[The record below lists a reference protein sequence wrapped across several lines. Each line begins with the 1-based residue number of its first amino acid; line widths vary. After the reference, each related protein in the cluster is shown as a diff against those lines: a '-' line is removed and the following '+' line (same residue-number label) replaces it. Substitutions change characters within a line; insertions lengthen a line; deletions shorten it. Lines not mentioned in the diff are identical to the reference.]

1 MTGTAITAPRQ
12 LVVLR
17 HARTPWNA
25 IDRAQGHTDV
35 QLDEEGA
42 AQAATAAAAL
52 ADFAPTR
59 LWTSDLAR
67 AVDTAS
73 AIEQQTGL
81 TAIRDARLREFDL
94 GMRAGL
100 TRPEFDERFPE
111 AYAGWLAGDPERPL
125 VPGEE
130 STQEVRD
137 RMGTVLGECLDSLGP
152 GETGIAVT
160 HGACLKVGLFSVLGW
175 PWEASR
181 SLRGMDNCAWAI
193 VVVDEEHPVPRLVA
207 YNLSA

>member
-1 MTGTAITAPRQ
+1 MTDIRQ
-12 LVVLR
+12 LIVLR
-17 HARTPWNA
+17 HAQTPWNA

-35 QLDEEGA
+35 QLDDEGA
-42 AQAATAAAAL
+42 KQAAAAAEAL
-52 ADFAPTR
+52 VGYAPTR

-67 AVDTAS
+67 AVDTAT
-73 AIEQQTGL
+73 AIEERTGL

-130 STQEVRD
+130 STAQVRD
-137 RMGTVLGECLDSLGP
+137 RMGAVLGECLASLEP

-181 SLRGMDNCAWAI
+181 SLRGMDNCAWA
-193 VVVDEEHPVPRLVA
+193 VVVADDEHPAPRLAA
-207 YNLSA
+207 YNLSL